1 MINRYFY
8 KSSISDFLDTPVDTI
23 FGQMSRADEMDS
35 AATQKYAWELVLFG
49 MAICVIMAIL
59 GITMNLT
66 VVINGIE

>member
-35 AATQKYAWELVLFG
+35 AATQKYAWEQ
-49 MAICVIMAIL
+49 
-59 GITMNLT
+59 
-66 VVINGIE
+66 

>member
-35 AATQKYAWELVLFG
+35 AATQKYAWEQEIEIMS
-49 MAICVIMAIL
+49 MAEKQDNSI
-59 GITMNLT
+59 
-66 VVINGIE
+66 INNIKS